1 MESTNFEGMVI
12 GAAKPTAIPTEIIRV
27 QMSATILLNNYAQ
40 AFVAEAA
47 RKNPLT
53 FNVVKLTTQ
62 EMLDYVKYLLK
73 KRIECVENTCKDYR
87 LLKVLYIPSY
97 IQYILSQIGEYFNR
111 EQGIKLIPT
120 MSEKDT
126 KSIIK
131 YEEAVAISDKI
142 RAFEDD
148 LQMVKDA
155 MPRSVDGNADVMSCA
170 LIADY
175 VRAQHKVEHVAST
188 YVAAFAGFKLEEEL
202 AFKVLYRTQYD
213 DIAFITS
220 ALLQEKLY

>member
-1 MESTNFEGMVI
+1 MESTNYEGMII
-12 GAAKPTAIPTEIIRV
+12 GASKPTAVPTEVIKV
-27 QMSATILLNNYAQ
+27 QISPTQLLGDYAK
-40 AFVAEAA
+40 AFVTEAK

-53 FNVVKLTTQ
+53 YNVVELTVD
-62 EMLDYVKYLLK
+62 EMIEYVKYLLA
-73 KRIECVENTCKDYR
+73 KRVECVENRCNDFR

-111 EQGIKLIPT
+111 EIGIKLMPT
-120 MSEKDT
+120 IDT
-126 KSIIK
+126 KEAKKIIN
-131 YEEAVAISDKI
+131 YERALEISDKI

-155 MPRSVDGNADVMSCA
+155 MPRDTQGNADVMSCA

-202 AFKVLYRTQYD
+202 AFRVLYRIQYD
-213 DIAFITS
+213 DIAFITN

>member
-12 GAAKPTAIPTEIIRV
+12 GAAKPTAVPTETINVSI
-27 QMSATILLNNYAQ
+27 SATTLLNNYAQ
-40 AFVAEAA
+40 AFVSEAR

-53 FNVVKLTTQ
+53 YNVVNLTVE
-62 EMLDYVKYLLK
+62 EMIEYVKYLLM
-73 KRIECVENTCKDYR
+73 KRIECVENRCADFR
-87 LLKVLYIPSY
+87 MLKVLYIPSY
-97 IQYILSQIGEYFNR
+97 IQYILSQIGEYLNR
-111 EQGIKLIPT
+111 ETGIKLVPKLDPK
-120 MSEKDT
+120 EAK
-126 KSIIK
+126 KIIN
-131 YEEAVAISDKI
+131 YNEALAISDKI

-155 MPRSVDGNADVMSCA
+155 MPRSIDGNGDVMSCA

-202 AFKVLYRTQYD
+202 AFKVLYRVQYD